1 MSAEYTATQ
10 LVSLVNDGFDDDDFS
25 SDDDEAVGDFTTMDG
40 QSFVLTSES
49 LIQASRTTF
58 VLPSP
63 CERDS
68 LLLCESSDFDVAND
82 DCLDDTALAG
92 SEGESI
98 GLVATSEAEESSSE
112 VDDDSDGSESEFEFN
127 WCEVE
132 PNFVEPDLPDFCE
145 QVGVSNEATA
155 AKSPIECFKLFFT
168 TSLVSILVAQT
179 NLYAN
184 QLRSAKP
191 PSPSNRWRDVTE
203 SEILAYLGLHIAMG
217 IVNLPNLCDFWSTEP
232 ILQHQWFG
240 SIMPRD
246 RFKQILRY
254 FHCADQSSYIARG
267 QDGHDPLYKIRPI
280 IDILSK
286 RFQSLYNPSRELS
299 VDESMIGTKCRVPFL
314 QYMPK
319 KPTKWGIKVWVCAD
333 SKTAYV
339 TRFFIYT
346 GKDNDDNSGKQLAY
360 RVVMKLL
367 KPYLG
372 KHYKVYFDNFYTSPK
387 LCADLLKKKTY
398 SSGTVR
404 PNRQHFPRE
413 IGPKLKLSRGDFRF
427 QSCGPLFT
435 PLTALRFTDKRDVW
449 CLSSICGTTT
459 ELTTRRKRDGDGGL
473 EAVLI
478 PKIIND
484 YNKFMG
490 GVDAVDQHFVYYAI
504 GRRGVKWWRRV
515 FYRLLEMSIVNAYA
529 IHKINNIGT
538 QKIIS
543 FRLQLAQSL
552 CEEFLSSRGNS
563 EDSCHLIRG
572 RKPVK
577 YTRLIGKH
585 FLYSS
590 QKREHCRV
598 CAKQL
603 KSNGKP
609 KDTKIRTYCPKCN
622 VHLCIGQCFEIYHTK
637 GQYKQL

>member
-1 MSAEYTATQ
+1 MKL
-10 LVSLVNDGFDDDDFS
+10 LVILRLRMVR
-25 SDDDEAVGDFTTMDG
+25 
-40 QSFVLTSES
+40 VLSSES
-49 LIQASRTTF
+49 LVQASRTAF
-58 VLPSP
+58 VLASP

-82 DCLDDTALAG
+82 DCLDDTSDDTLAG
-92 SEGESI
+92 NEGESVGNAAMI
-98 GLVATSEAEESSSE
+98 DNDYNSEAEESGSE
-112 VDDDSDGSESEFEFN
+112 VDDDNESEFEFN

-145 QVGVSNEATA
+145 PVGVSSEATA

-168 TSLVSILVAQT
+168 GALISILVAQT

-184 QLRSAKP
+184 QLRSAKA

-203 SEILAYLGLHIAMG
+203 GEMLAYLGLHIAMG

-254 FHCADQSSYIARG
+254 FHCADQSSYIPRG

-280 IDILSK
+280 IDILSV
-286 RFQSLYNPSRELS
+286 RFQLLYNPSRELS

-367 KPYLG
+367 EPYLG
-372 KHYKVYFDNFYTSPK
+372 KHHKVYFDNFYTSPQ

-404 PNRQHFPRE
+404 ANRKHFPKE
-413 IGPKLKLSRGDFRF
+413 IGPKLKLSRGDVRF
-427 QSCGPLFT
+427 QCCGPLFT
-435 PLTALRFTDKRDVW
+435 PLTAVRFTDKRDVW
-449 CLSSICGTTT
+449 CLSTICGTTT

-484 YNKFMG
+484 YNSFMG

-529 IHKINNIGT
+529 IHKINNTGT

-543 FRLQLAQSL
+543 HKAFRLQLAQSL
-552 CEEFLSSRGNS
+552 CDDFLSSRGDS
-563 EDSCHLIRG
+563 EDSCHSIRG
-572 RKPVK
+572 RKPAK
-577 YTRLIGKH
+577 YTRLSGKH

-590 QKREHCRV
+590 QKRDRCRV

-609 KDTKIRTYCPKCN
+609 KDTKIRTYCSKCN

-637 GQYKQL
+637 GQY